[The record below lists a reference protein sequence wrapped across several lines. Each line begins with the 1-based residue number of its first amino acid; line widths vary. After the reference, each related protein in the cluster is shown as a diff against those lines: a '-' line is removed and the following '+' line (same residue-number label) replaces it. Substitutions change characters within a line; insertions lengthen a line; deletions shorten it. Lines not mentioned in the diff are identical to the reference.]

1 MTQTN
6 AAGLADSTDIPGHP
20 EAPGDSAGSDTRIP
34 VLILTGFL
42 GAGKTTV
49 LQQMLVQPAWRD
61 HAVLINEFGEV
72 GIDQQLVTPIAPDAV
87 LLDSGCICCQIRGE
101 LKDALQ
107 RLLDQ
112 RAEGSVPRFRGIV
125 IETTGLA
132 EPTPIIATLQADPVL
147 SHQLRIDRTVTVVDA
162 VNGSA
167 MMKDGLLTGAQHVNG
182 TEAGNDGQLRP
193 LFGGYGALAREGCA
207 IWWQQVAA
215 ADVVLLSKS
224 DLDPAAGEALQAALV
239 PYLPGVPV
247 ITHAPQQPLPAWLV
261 PQEAFA
267 KGLPRSQ
274 GARGPGGGELIP
286 AVPSSAGGVPS
297 SIQSVVLTADTPVDW
312 VAFGVWLSALLHVHG
327 RAVLR
332 VKGVLDIGENHR
344 VLVNGVQHQ
353 VYPPQHLAAP
363 SGALHRS
370 VLVLIVA
377 GIDPATILPSF
388 QHFVHAGAVA
398 AS

>member
-1 MTQTN
+1 MTSVH
-6 AAGLADSTDIPGHP
+6 A
-20 EAPGDSAGSDTRIP
+20 DTRIP

-49 LQQMLVQPAWRD
+49 LQQMLVLPAWRD

-87 LLDSGCICCQIRGE
+87 LLDSGCLCCQIRGE

-112 RAEGSVPRFRGIV
+112 RADDSVPRFRGIV

-162 VNGSA
+162 VNGGA
-167 MMKDGLLTGAQHVNG
+167 MMEGVQHVRGTGADAPLPYG
-182 TEAGNDGQLRP
+182 DND
-193 LFGGYGALAREGCA
+193 ALSSEGCA

-215 ADVVLLSKS
+215 ADVVLLSKC
-224 DLDPAAGEALQAALV
+224 DLDPAAGETLQAALV

-247 ITHAPQQPLPAWLV
+247 VAHEPQRPLPAWLV
-261 PQEAFA
+261 
-267 KGLPRSQ
+267 LQ
-274 GARGPGGGELIP
+274 GNPVADSRHTPDGMKEILLNHLPGGQDPGGEIRRLP
-286 AVPSSAGGVPS
+286 VSSPAGGVPP
-297 SIQSVVLTADTPVDW
+297 SIRSVVLTADTPIDW
-312 VAFGVWLSALLHVHG
+312 IAFGVWLSALLHVHG
-327 RAVLR
+327 GAVLR
-332 VKGVLDIGENHR
+332 VKGVLDIGETHR

-353 VYPPQHLAAP
+353 VYPPRHLATP
-363 SGALHRS
+363 PGTLHHS

-377 GIDPATILPSF
+377 GIDPSSILPSF
-388 QHFVHAGAVA
+388 RRFVHAGAVA
-398 AS
+398 VS